1 MSMARSAKKEKKPV
15 KPKWQTH
22 VYLDEI
28 DFTLLKEIAERESRS
43 TTMQIQH
50 FIREGLAKHRQR

>member
-1 MSMARSAKKEKKPV
+1 MAKAVKKERKQPQ
-15 KPKWQTH
+15 PKWQTH

-28 DFTLLKEIAERESRS
+28 DFALLKEVAERESRS

-50 FIREGLAKHRQR
+50 FIREGLAKHKR